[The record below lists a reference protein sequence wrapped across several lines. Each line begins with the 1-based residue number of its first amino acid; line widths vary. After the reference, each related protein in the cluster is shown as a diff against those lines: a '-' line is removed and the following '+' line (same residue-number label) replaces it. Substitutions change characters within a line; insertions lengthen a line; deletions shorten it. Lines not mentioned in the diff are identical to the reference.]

1 MRTFTVTLK
10 THDARAYRRLAMTLK
25 TALRRDQLK
34 AIFVSEHPRDVPP
47 HRAGLHHSSAV
58 GARTMSL
65 GKRKTGNEFMPTA
78 KFDAKAGVFYSQ
90 TRVLG
95 SDG

>member
-34 AIFVSEHPRDVPP
+34 AIFVSANTHAMCR
-47 HRAGLHHSSAV
+47 
-58 GARTMSL
+58 RT
-65 GKRKTGNEFMPTA
+65 
-78 KFDAKAGVFYSQ
+78 V
-90 TRVLG
+90 RVSIILRR
-95 SDG
+95 